1 MAEIA
6 VREHQTHRGYPAK
19 VLAAEV
25 DDRTERRRVRR
36 INKAKFPRIKR
47 LAEFNID
54 AVPSI
59 KPATLA
65 HLAARNYLD
74 AGEPVVIL
82 GDSGTGKTHL
92 LIGLGLAACEQGRRV
107 RYVTTARLVNELVEA
122 ADERDLS
129 RVAARYGRLD
139 LLCLDELGYVQIDP
153 RGAELLFQIIAE
165 REERA
170 SIAIATQPAL
180 QRVGRRVPRPPDR
193 RRDRRSGHL
202 QRPHPRD
209 RHPVLPATHQQE
221 HPPQGQLTRSRRGRA
236 GRDRAFG
243 SSADRSPSSTCP
255 RHAQDVRRTSLA
267 AAAALVG
274 EPVALLPGA
283 HANGP
288 HPERRSRVRAAAVVR
303 SGDAVV
309 LVERIADPA
318 ERIGRRQGAVVG
330 EPADWWGVCG
340 SPAPHPPAVTTLRA
354 ERLTERTEHP
364 YATRSRGWCLF
375 VASEGCRSGW

>member
-221 HPPQGQLTRSRRGRA
+221 HPPQGQLTR
-236 GRDRAFG
+236 
-243 SSADRSPSSTCP
+243 
-255 RHAQDVRRTSLA
+255 
-267 AAAALVG
+267 
-274 EPVALLPGA
+274 
-283 HANGP
+283 
-288 HPERRSRVRAAAVVR
+288 
-303 SGDAVV
+303 
-309 LVERIADPA
+309 
-318 ERIGRRQGAVVG
+318 
-330 EPADWWGVCG
+330 
-340 SPAPHPPAVTTLRA
+340 
-354 ERLTERTEHP
+354 
-364 YATRSRGWCLF
+364 
-375 VASEGCRSGW
+375 